1 MCFEICV
8 DFSRERKMNNCKHT
22 LAAIAC
28 TLATSLSYAT
38 PTVNVRFDGN
48 IFEGSGSVDFRVSV
62 PERTVVASVGRFQGA
77 VTGFSG
83 VSGSIF
89 VDGLNDLFMYCY
101 DILEDIGHGASA
113 TYLINQSG
121 ETARTL
127 AFLGTVNTVMSGDG
141 PYNPYAWL
149 HPVSSYQGAAIQL
162 GIWESK
168 YELLDAAWDLS
179 SGNFTASREGSA
191 GGETQQWWDT
201 FKDAIAN
208 SKPLSGDYVMVLEN
222 NGVQDMIT
230 GAVPEPGSLALLG
243 LGLGGLFWARRR
255 KMTMVD

>member
-38 PTVNVRFDGN
+38 PTVNVQFDGN
-48 IFEGSGSVDFRVSV
+48 IFEGSGYDNFSISV
-62 PERTVVASVGRFQGA
+62 PGRTVGASVGRFQGA
-77 VTGFSG
+77 VTGFSS

-101 DILEDIGHGASA
+101 DVLEDIRNGASA

-127 AFLGTVNTVMSGDG
+127 AFLGAVNTVMSGSG

-168 YELLDAAWDLS
+168 YEVLGAAWDLS
-179 SGNFTASREGSA
+179 GDNFTALRQGSA
-191 GGETQQWWDT
+191 DGETQQWWNT
-201 FKDAIAN
+201 FKNAIAS

-222 NGVQDMIT
+222 DGVQDMIT
-230 GAVPEPGSLALLG
+230 GVVPEPGSLALLG
-243 LGLGGLFWARRR
+243 LGLGGLFWVRRR
-255 KMTMVD
+255 KVTMVD